1 MLQGKTTGKEKTVD
15 TRIGAAEEA
24 TAAKPMIASDGPE
37 GVSRHRA
44 APSVTV
50 TCHANGGRAAGAAPA
65 GRIG

>member
-1 MLQGKTTGKEKTVD
+1 MD

-24 TAAKPMIASDGPE
+24 TAAKPMIASNGPE

-50 TCHANGGRAAGAAPA
+50 MCHANGGRAAGAAPA